1 MTEIET
7 FNLNEGLKLNYDY
20 DGLDD
25 LEMGS
30 FEDTRLTIGPISTP
44 SAPFDFETIVT
55 LSILDLETNFD
66 KIQLTLN
73 LKAWVF
79 HCKLFFPWHFFT
91 INDGNKLD
99 LV

>member
-1 MTEIET
+1 MIM
-7 FNLNEGLKLNYDY
+7 
-20 DGLDD
+20 GLDD

-30 FEDTRLTIGPISTP
+30 FEDTRLTIGSISTP

-55 LSILDLETNFD
+55 LNILDSKANFACEFL

-79 HCKLFFPWHFFT
+79 HCKFIFPLHFFT
-91 INDGNKLD
+91 INDGKN
-99 LV
+99 